1 MSPPTSSTPA
11 AAKPSVL
18 LALVAA
24 SIVGAFDSTWLAR
37 PVAELARGQDVS
49 PERVSRLKTRVL
61 ALFEPVL
68 LRASQRG
75 RRAAPPEDASLA
87 RAGAAEALLAVA
99 TELLDAAAVR
109 GRAVREQL
117 VAAQERIARDHGVSV
132 RAFCSALA
140 VPERTFRSWR
150 RPAAEPAPPAPPE
163 SAAPP
168 VTSDDEPKWRPRRGR
183 FALSVT
189 PPGVQAM
196 ADTTDWA
203 LFGVSLKVLAVQDP
217 GARGV
222 RVWDAHAVET
232 SEDAEKVIAVVQ
244 DALADRPGTQLVTD
258 QGTPYM
264 AEATAQALQ
273 DLELEHAPQKEADPL
288 GKSTLERSFRSV
300 KDALAPLAR
309 LTARL
314 AEAVPALRNPDFA
327 AAAGRILVGTFLDV
341 DRRARE
347 GALRAAGAPHPDDFE
362 LLAEQ
367 NRARSRAETRSRRL
381 ALTRIHEAY
390 DFPGSSAAFIR
401 RFRRHFVADILEAE
415 RSMGTGACRC
425 HARACDRY
433 FAAIL
438 RRVAAENGRRRA
450 AERRRRLQE
459 QLTRREQDRLR
470 DIARHREDHPDEWL
484 LAALD
489 RVAVQWQPDTER
501 FVLGRSDPF
510 RGELLRALRRL
521 AELHPLSARD
531 RAEAAWT
538 RWARTRNE
546 LRPAATAAV
555 REALL
560 RSLRET
566 LGPNPP
572 STSDLAASIL
582 RLDKQRRH
590 PPPPPHLRL

>member
-1 MSPPTSSTPA
+1 MSPPASSTSA
-11 AAKPSVL
+11 AAKPSLL

-24 SIVGAFDSTWLAR
+24 AIVGAFAPAWLAR
-37 PVAELARGQDVS
+37 PVAELAREHGVRAD
-49 PERVSRLKTRVL
+49 RVSRLKSRVL

-75 RRAAPPEDASLA
+75 RRAAPQADASAA

-99 TELLDAAAVR
+99 TDLLGTAALR
-109 GRAVREQL
+109 GRAVRERL
-117 VAAQERIARDHGVSV
+117 VAAQERIAREHGVSA
-132 RAFCSALA
+132 RDFCAALA

-150 RPAAEPAPPAPPE
+150 RPAVSVPEPAAAPPAIADGEPP
-163 SAAPP
+163 
-168 VTSDDEPKWRPRRGR
+168 WRPRRGR

-203 LFGVSLKVLAVQDP
+203 LFGVPLKVLAVQDP

-222 RVWDAHAVET
+222 RLWDASAVET

-244 DALADRPGTQLVTD
+244 ESLADRPGTQLVTD

-300 KDALAPLAR
+300 KDALAPIAR

-314 AEAVPALRNPDFA
+314 AEAVPALGHPDFA
-327 AAAGRILVGTFLDV
+327 AAAGRLLVGTFLDV

-347 GALRAAGAPHPDDFE
+347 GALRAAGAPHPDDFH
-362 LLAEQ
+362 LLADQ
-367 NRARSRAETRSRRL
+367 ARTRSRADARSRRL
-381 ALTRIHEAY
+381 ALARIHEEY

-401 RFRRHFVADILEAE
+401 RFRRHLVADIVEAE

-438 RRVAAENGRRRA
+438 RRVADEHGRRRA

-538 RWARTRNE
+538 RWARTHNE
-546 LRPAATAAV
+546 LGPAATAAV
-555 REALL
+555 REGLL

-566 LGPNPP
+566 LAPTPP

-582 RLDKQRRH
+582 RHDKHRRH